1 MCVHTYLSRGSF
13 PWGPC
18 GSLPVSTEGCVPI
31 LQPRV
36 HPQTVL
42 HARRLASAVLTSVSQ
57 QVGCC
62 CGNQYGVLRC
72 IPLPVYHQQAGS
84 ARCPFIIKDW
94 TVSLCPLTRFCINL
108 PGGPWLPSS
117 TSQLFGFPG
126 GSGVA
131 CSRTAA
137 LGARGGNWLVLC
149 CASRVTSGGT
159 GLPFGL
165 SGTAA

>member
-1 MCVHTYLSRGSF
+1 MGASPLALRDVSPFYSR
-13 PWGPC
+13 
-18 GSLPVSTEGCVPI
+18 VYT
-31 LQPRV
+31 
-36 HPQTVL
+36 
-42 HARRLASAVLTSVSQ
+42 RRQCCTPGVWPALCSQ

-62 CGNQYGVLRC
+62 CLNQYGVLRC
-72 IPLPVYHQQAGS
+72 IPLPVYHQQAGA
-84 ARCPFIIKDW
+84 ARCPFIIKNW

-108 PGGPWLPSS
+108 PGGPRLPSS
-117 TSQLFGFPG
+117 TLQLFGFLG
-126 GSGVA
+126 DSGVA